1 MVKKPGG
8 TYEIP
13 CEVNGLSLSFVFHTG
28 ASDVTLSA
36 VEAMFMYRH
45 GYLLDSDKTG
55 TQQYIIANGDI
66 VEGTTINIRELK
78 IGDIVLKNVD
88 AAISHTTN
96 APLLLGQYAIS
107 RLGTIQVDP
116 NTHVLTIVK

>member
-1 MVKKPGG
+1 MHYV
-8 TYEIP
+8 
-13 CEVNGLSLSFVFHTG
+13 S
-28 ASDVTLSA
+28 
-36 VEAMFMYRH
+36 
-45 GYLLDSDKTG
+45 
-55 TQQYIIANGDI
+55 QDI
-66 VEGTTINIRELK
+66 

-96 APLLLGQYAIS
+96 APLLLRQSAIS